1 MRQQQSF
8 SPYAF
13 YVRIAVIVTSATPLS
28 GAPLITRRSLM
39 RPVVHFPVAGL
50 DARRAHIPTHR
61 PLLPLPEDT
70 LRFSP
75 SIPVSAKTWCMRL
88 SAVPATNYIGET
100 GRRLGDRFRENLR
113 STRLSGT
120 DLPVGRHFT
129 SPGHSIGDMLVSVI
143 RSGFRSPTERRVFEA
158 RMIFRRRI
166 LQPAGLN
173 VDFNFV

>member
-1 MRQQQSF
+1 MTLRQQQSF

-13 YVRIAVIVTSATPLS
+13 CVRIAVIVTSVTSLS

-39 RPVVHFPVAGL
+39 RPMVRFPVAGL
-50 DARRAHIPTHR
+50 DATRAHIPTHR

-75 SIPVSAKTWCMRL
+75 SVSENVVYAIKCRTCNKL
-88 SAVPATNYIGET
+88 YIGET
-100 GRRLGDRFRENLR
+100 GGRLGERFRDC
-113 STRLSGT
+113 TRLSGT
-120 DLPVGRHFT
+120 DLPVGCHFT
-129 SPGHSIGDMLVSVI
+129 SSGHSIGDMLVSVI
-143 RSGFRSPTERRVFEA
+143 RSGFRSPTERRSFEA
-158 RMIFRRRI
+158 RMIFRRRT